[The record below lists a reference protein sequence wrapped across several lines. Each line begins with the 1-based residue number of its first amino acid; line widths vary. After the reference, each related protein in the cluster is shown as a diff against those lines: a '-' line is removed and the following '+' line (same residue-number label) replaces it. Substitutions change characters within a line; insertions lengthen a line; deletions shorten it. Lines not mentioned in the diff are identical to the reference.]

1 MQYEPLDLARRIVD
15 VISDLKGED
24 IVVID
29 LRDVTPIADYFV
41 ICTAGS
47 DRQLKAILSHIA
59 DDLREE
65 GYPKPWRV
73 EGNPENGWV
82 LLDYADVVVHAFLEE
97 EREYYNLE
105 GLWDNAKTVLR
116 VQ

>member
-1 MQYEPLDLARRIVD
+1 MNYEPIDLARRIVD
-15 VISDLKGED
+15 VISDVKGED
-24 IVVID
+24 IVIID

-47 DRQLKAILSHIA
+47 DRQLRAILNHIS
-59 DDLREE
+59 DELREE
-65 GYPKPWRV
+65 GFPKPWRT
-73 EGNPENGWV
+73 EGDPENGWV
-82 LLDYADVVVHAFLEE
+82 LLDYADVVVHAFLEK